1 MELLLSQVG
10 TGSTKLDI
18 REKQGFIA
26 CWFLVPGML
35 GIEEIRLLIEMI
47 CSILAHLKLPY
58 RV

>member
-35 GIEEIRLLIEMI
+35 GIEEI
-47 CSILAHLKLPY
+47 
-58 RV
+58 